1 MNALPEI
8 DQVDNEA
15 WGKTDAATA
24 FHIIDREATSWAHVG
39 VLMERWARAWVKAN
53 PEMEETL

>member
-1 MNALPEI
+1 MTDEI

-24 FHIIDREATSWAHVG
+24 FHIIDREATSWSHTG
-39 VLMERWARAWVKAN
+39 VLMERWARSWVKAN
-53 PEMEETL
+53 PEKDES